1 MALFDRSAA
10 TYDSWCT
17 TEIGSY
23 VDKLEKNIIF
33 QLSLPRKGGKA
44 LDLGC
49 GTGIYTIWLARM
61 GLNVTGVDISS
72 NMLEIA
78 KEKTIASSL
87 NIDYVQSDIQK
98 LPFDEETFDLIVAN
112 IVLEFVKDPEAVVN
126 EAIRVLKKGGR
137 FVCGF
142 IGKESSWG
150 EKYRM
155 QGEEKT
161 ESVFAN
167 ATFFS
172 PGDVKKLYSVEP
184 DKVQLELFMTE
195 ADFLNTEQA
204 NALETEKR
212 IGGSEKEAGY
222 FAVRWVKPKGG

>member
-23 VDKLEKNIIF
+23 VDNLEKNIIF
-33 QLSLPRKGGKA
+33 QLSLPRKGEKA

-49 GTGIYTIWLARM
+49 GTGIYSIWLARM
-61 GLNVTGVDISS
+61 GLNVSGVDISS

-98 LPFDEETFDLIVAN
+98 LPFDDETFDLIVAN

-150 EKYRM
+150 EKYRI

-167 ATFFS
+167 ASFFS
-172 PGDVKKLYSVEP
+172 PDTAKKLYSLGT
-184 DKVQLELFMTE
+184 DKVQLGLFMTE
-195 ADFLNTEQA
+195 ADFLNAEQA
-204 NALETEKR
+204 DALEIEKR
-212 IGGSEKEAGY
+212 VVGSEKEAGY
-222 FAVRWVKPKGG
+222 FAVRWVKGE